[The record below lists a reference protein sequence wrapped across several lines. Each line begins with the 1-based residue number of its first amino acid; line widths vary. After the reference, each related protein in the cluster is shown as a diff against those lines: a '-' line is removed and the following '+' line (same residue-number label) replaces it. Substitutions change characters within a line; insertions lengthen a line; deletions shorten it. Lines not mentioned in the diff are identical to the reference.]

1 MSAKQSDGGAEKAR
15 LSLNKQDSPKLRV
28 DMPYGAT
35 TLLRMSEEV
44 PSRSAPKPP
53 EGARL
58 LRGDGD
64 VDVGTPGRFGGG
76 RLPEALGTDHEE
88 RRVNELL
95 SKLG

>member
-1 MSAKQSDGGAEKAR
+1 
-15 LSLNKQDSPKLRV
+15 
-28 DMPYGAT
+28 
-35 TLLRMSEEV
+35 MSEEV

-76 RLPEALGTDHEE
+76 RLPEALGTDQKKGESMSCLASWADESGKILDGSGFTVSFLEGRKILEE
-88 RRVNELL
+88 FLCLCVL
-95 SKLG
+95 